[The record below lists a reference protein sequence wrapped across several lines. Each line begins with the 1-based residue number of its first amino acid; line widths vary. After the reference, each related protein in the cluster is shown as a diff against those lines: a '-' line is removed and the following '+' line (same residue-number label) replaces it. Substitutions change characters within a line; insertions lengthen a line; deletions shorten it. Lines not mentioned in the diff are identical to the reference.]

1 MSVIERFHCIYLC
14 TSIQYVRVCVCV
26 RACVRACVRVCACVY
41 ICTPVC
47 TDSIRCCGQLTG
59 WRETPPPVACLW
71 VGLTEAQSH
80 CGMLTALLSEE
91 RGVVERVSGREAER
105 ERGKGG

>member
-1 MSVIERFHCIYLC
+1 MCVCAC
-14 TSIQYVRVCVCV
+14 VCVCVCV
-26 RACVRACVRVCACVY
+26 RAACAY

-59 WRETPPPVACLW
+59 WTETPPPVACLW

-91 RGVVERVSGREAER
+91 RGWEGGGGSEAER
-105 ERGKGG
+105 EGGKGG

>member
-1 MSVIERFHCIYLC
+1 M
-14 TSIQYVRVCVCV
+14 CV
-26 RACVRACVRVCACVY
+26 RACVRACACVY

-47 TDSIRCCGQLTG
+47 TDSIHCCGQLTG

-91 RGVVERVSGREAER
+91 RGVGGRGRESGRKR
-105 ERGKGG
+105 GGKGG